1 MAEEEEDSFV
11 CRLVDVSK
19 DEDGSDLITLSPLSS
34 GGPAAQELASRIST
48 DGVPW
53 GEIMAES
60 TVLALK
66 LEILASS
73 GDKDTVKVQVVQK
86 DEEEGDDDDDG
97 HDDDEEEDPKENPH
111 QKQGGHNGGGGGGG
125 GGASKRRRLAAKDD
139 GYFEAYDDIS
149 VHELMLRDGPR
160 MEAYRNSIFSQKSLF
175 EGKAVL
181 DVGTG
186 TGVLAMWC
194 AQAGARKVYAVE
206 GSGMAAVASR
216 LVEANGLSGVVEV
229 ISQAPFSR
237 SAPCSIPNHRSFRA
251 SRPHLS
257 PHLLHPLS
265 SVSRAWSPPNLES
278 RLHVTGLDL
287 STSNPVHGTMDPG
300 PWTMIHRRQQRP
312 RLIMR

>member
-11 CRLVDVSK
+11 CRLVDISK

-34 GGPAAQELASRIST
+34 GGPAAQQLASRIST

-73 GDKDTVKVQVVQK
+73 GDTDTVKVQVVQK
-86 DEEEGDDDDDG
+86 DEDIDDDDND
-97 HDDDEEEDPKENPH
+97 DDDEEEVEPEEDPH
-111 QKQGGHNGGGGGGG
+111 QKQGGHTGGVGGGGGR
-125 GGASKRRRLAAKDD
+125 ASKRRRLANNDD

-216 LVEANGLSGVVEV
+216 LVEANRLSGVVEV
-229 ISQAPFSR
+229 VSQSLSLTIGPLIDPKSSILARQSCTSTPSSSPSSCKRFQALVSPESGLQAP
-237 SAPCSIPNHRSFRA
+237 CHRPRI
-251 SRPHLS
+251 SRPQTLC
-257 PHLLHPLS
+257 P
-265 SVSRAWSPPNLES
+265 
-278 RLHVTGLDL
+278 
-287 STSNPVHGTMDPG
+287 
-300 PWTMIHRRQQRP
+300 
-312 RLIMR
+312 